1 MSDQRE
7 RDVVEIAELD
17 RHMPSP
23 EIVVQAEVGGRTI
36 AFTAHVPDE
45 KIEAYLERVSRALA
59 RETARQRL
67 LEELGELK
75 GREKTL
81 AEWSELRA
89 KALRSIAEKKAA
101 KRAEMMAQGR
111 SDRLTLAN
119 ERALMAFDTQLA
131 AEDTKY
137 ASIRQELEE
146 QIPECRRRVARQRA
160 ILAGADPAD
169 MFDDFEALPQA
180 AE

>member
-1 MSDQRE
+1 MAE
-7 RDVVEIAELD
+7 MAELD

-23 EIVVQAEVGGRTI
+23 EIVVQAEIGGCTL
-36 AFTAHVPDE
+36 AFTAHVPNE
-45 KIEAYLERVSRALA
+45 MIEAYLERVSGAVS
-59 RETARQRL
+59 REKARQRL

-81 AEWSELRA
+81 AEWPELRA

-119 ERALMAFDTQLA
+119 ERALTAFDTQLE

-137 ASIRQELEE
+137 ANIRRELEE
-146 QIPECRRRVARQRA
+146 QIPECRKRVARQRA
-160 ILAGADPAD
+160 ILEGANPAD

>member
-7 RDVVEIAELD
+7 RDMAEMAELD
-17 RHMPSP
+17 HNLMP
-23 EIVVQAEVGGRTI
+23 EVTVQADIGGRSI
-36 AFTAHVPDE
+36 AFVAHVAVEEFRSYLDE
-45 KIEAYLERVSRALA
+45 VARAID
-59 RETARQRL
+59 REKARQRL

-81 AEWSELRA
+81 AEWSELRT
-89 KALRSIAEKKAA
+89 KALRGIAEKKAA

-119 ERALMAFDTQLA
+119 ERALMAFDAQLE
-131 AEDTKY
+131 AEDAKY
-137 ASIRQELEE
+137 ANIRRELEE
-146 QIPECRRRVARQRA
+146 QIPEYRRRVARQRA
-160 ILAGADPAD
+160 ILNGANPAD
-169 MFDDFEALPQA
+169 MFDDFGALPQA